1 MSKTIRK
8 PYASQLEGAVNK
20 VKWGER
26 WWQITVN
33 YNQHCPA
40 KVGRY
45 NARYKD
51 PVPKWWDKLMHTRP
65 RRSAERVAINRL
77 YRIRDWDDDWLDCE
91 VVFPLS
97 KKPHRW
103 YW

>member
-1 MSKTIRK
+1 MGRTIHR
-8 PYASQLEGAVNK
+8 PYTSQLEGAVHK
-20 VKWGER
+20 VQWGER
-26 WWQITVN
+26 RFQYTAN
-33 YNQHCPA
+33 YNNHCPE

-45 NARYKD
+45 NARYKY
-51 PVPKWWDKLMHTRP
+51 PVPKWWNKLMHTRP

-77 YRIRDWDDDWLDCE
+77 YRICDWDDGWLDCE

-97 KKPHRW
+97 KKPHQY